1 MSLHTHR
8 RLFVL
13 VLFVSLLVANVGT
26 APVVPARAAACPA
39 PSAAV
44 TTGSRAV
51 TFNFGSLER
60 RYLLHV
66 PASYDPAQPTPLV
79 ISMHGFAS
87 NPEQQA
93 SFARWEKIAATEPM
107 IVVYPQGTGFP
118 ARWNAGTVN
127 FYGAST
133 VDDVGFIREL
143 VAKLSAEF
151 CLDPARIFANGL
163 SNGGGMSNRLACQA
177 SDLIAAI
184 GGVAGAYSPVEC
196 KLTRAVPVI
205 AFHGT
210 KDTVVNYEGVPAVD
224 MPPITDWAKA
234 WAERNECK
242 LTPTALPAVEDTSGI
257 LYADCKDGAE
267 VALYTVDGGGHV
279 WPGGPRMGFLG
290 KTSPIDAT
298 PILWEFF
305 KRHPMPAGE

>member
-1 MSLHTHR
+1 MSQQSHKSHFL
-8 RLFVL
+8 L
-13 VLFVSLLVANVGT
+13 VLFVSILFASVGT
-26 APVVPARAAACPA
+26 SPARPADAAACPA
-39 PSAAV
+39 PTASV
-44 TTGSRAV
+44 TTGSRAETM
-51 TFNFGSLER
+51 TFGGLER

-79 ISMHGFAS
+79 ISIHGFAS
-87 NPEQQA
+87 NPEQQS
-93 SFARWEKIAATEPM
+93 SFARWEKIAETEPM

-127 FYGAST
+127 FYGASK

-143 VAKLSAEF
+143 VATLSAEF
-151 CLDPARIFANGL
+151 CIDPARVFANGL

-196 KLTRAVPVI
+196 KLTRPVPVI

-210 KDTVVNYEGVPAVD
+210 KDTVVDYNGIPSLDFPAVQ
-224 MPPITDWAKA
+224 DWAKA
-234 WAERNECK
+234 WATRNECD
-242 LTPTALPAVEDTSGI
+242 LTPTDIPAVADTSGV
-257 LYADCKDGAE
+257 LYAGCKDGAE
-267 VALYTVDGGGHV
+267 VALYTVEGGGHV
-279 WPGGPRMGFLG
+279 WSGGPRMGFLG
-290 KTSPIDAT
+290 KTSPVDAT

-305 KRHPMPAGE
+305 KRHPMPAAQ